1 MKKLLL
7 IIPVL
12 ALLAVAGCSSARKVE
27 ERARLERCDSL
38 RALLA
43 EELTVRLDDVRIIPP
58 DSIRPRVKVAAVRI
72 ERARTAQIEAVE
84 TETGDIEKVETPEP
98 QQPMRSLL
106 KPMALLVLIALLI
119 YGALKGD

>member
-1 MKKLLL
+1 MRKLLL

-12 ALLAVAGCSSARKVE
+12 ALLVGCSSQRKVE

-38 RALLA
+38 RALLT

-72 ERARTAQIEAVE
+72 ERARTAQVEAIE

-98 QQPMRSLL
+98 QQPVRSLL
-106 KPMALLVLIALLI
+106 KPMALLVLIVLLI